1 MASRQTVAYI
11 VLVIP
16 FLYIYGLSLLS
27 LLLAGQESS
36 ITPTMLLVS
45 LALNL
50 LVLGGVSFLYIYLKY
65 DRGWRQVLFTLFY
78 RRNNAGESLVVG
90 AGVGLVLVIISGL
103 IALGFQ
109 ALGFDMDNPLAESI
123 LDNLNIVLV
132 FAIPVLAA
140 VSEETFFRG
149 MLQMELARWQGQPLA
164 IVVTSILFGLAHLS
178 YGNPLQIFIPFLMG
192 LVLAVLMMK
201 YNNVVT
207 PIAAHFTFNFIQLA
221 AAYALW

>member
-1 MASRQTVAYI
+1 MASRRTVAYI

-27 LLLAGQESS
+27 LLLGGQEYD

-50 LVLGGVSFLYIYLKY
+50 LVLGGISFLYIYIKY
-65 DRGWRQVLFTLFY
+65 DRGWRQVLFALFY

-90 AGVGLVLVIISGL
+90 AGIGLVLVILSGL

-109 ALGFDMDNPLAESI
+109 ALGFDMDNSLTESI

-149 MLQMELARWQGQPLA
+149 MLQMELARWHGQPLA

-201 YNNVVT
+201 YNNVVA
-207 PIAAHFTFNFIQLA
+207 PIAAHFAFNFIQLA